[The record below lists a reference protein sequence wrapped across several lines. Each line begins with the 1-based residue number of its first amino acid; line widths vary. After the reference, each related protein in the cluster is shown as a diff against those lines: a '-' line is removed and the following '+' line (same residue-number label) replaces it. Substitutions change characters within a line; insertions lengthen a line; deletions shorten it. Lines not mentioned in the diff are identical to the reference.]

1 VFTSGATGP
10 AKGVVYRHRQLQ
22 AQLETLRKAYQL
34 THDDPVV
41 AAFPPFVLYGPAL
54 GATSAVPR
62 AAAPVVD
69 SAADL
74 TADQRA
80 ALAGVR
86 LLLSAGAPV
95 AADLLR
101 ALRAVLPAA
110 EAHTPYGMTEVL
122 PVTDITLAGIEAA
135 GPGEGVCVGGPV
147 PGVEV
152 RIQPLPTDGAP
163 AGDLTGAAG
172 VTGEVRVR
180 ARHARDRY
188 DRLWA
193 TGRDA
198 ATERGW
204 HASGDVGHLDEQ
216 GRLWIEGRVG
226 HVIHTDRGPVTPVG
240 IEQRSQA
247 VAGVRTAAAVGVGP
261 PGTQQV
267 VVVLVPDARPDRH
280 PAPHLAAT
288 PLAAAVRAA
297 VPVEVAA
304 VLVTD
309 TLPVDIRHAAKI
321 DRVRV
326 GAWAERVL
334 AGERAGRRP

>member
-1 VFTSGATGP
+1 VP
-10 AKGVVYRHRQLQ
+10 A
-22 AQLETLRKAYQL
+22 E
-34 THDDPVV
+34 
-41 AAFPPFVLYGPAL
+41 
-54 GATSAVPR
+54 
-62 AAAPVVD
+62 
-69 SAADL
+69 
-74 TADQRA
+74 
-80 ALAGVR
+80 
-86 LLLSAGAPV
+86 
-95 AADLLR
+95 LLR

-135 GPGEGVCVGGPV
+135 GPGEGVCVGEPV

-152 RIQPLPTDGAP
+152 RIHPLSADGAP
-163 AGDLTGAAG
+163 AGDLTDAAG

-180 ARHARDRY
+180 ARHIRDRY

-198 ATERGW
+198 ASECGW
-204 HASGDVGHLDEQ
+204 HATGDVGHLDDE

-240 IEQRSQA
+240 IEQRLQA

-261 PGTQQV
+261 HGTQQV
-267 VVVLVPDARPDRH
+267 VVVLVPDARPDRS
-280 PAPHLAAT
+280 PAPHLAPA
-288 PLAAAVRAA
+288 PLSGAVRAA
-297 VPVEVAA
+297 VPAEVAA

-309 TLPVDIRHAAKI
+309 ALPTDVRHAAKI

-326 GAWAERVL
+326 AVWAARVL